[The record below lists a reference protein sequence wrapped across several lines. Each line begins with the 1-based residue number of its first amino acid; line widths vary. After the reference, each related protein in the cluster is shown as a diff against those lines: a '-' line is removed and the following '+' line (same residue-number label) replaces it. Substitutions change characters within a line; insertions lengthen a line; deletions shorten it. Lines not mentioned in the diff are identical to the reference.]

1 MFIRKIHLEGFRCFL
16 IILALSL
23 LCESVYGEMPV
34 LETLDGADLTVKYE
48 TPLKNIVP
56 KVLEAYP
63 RARTALRKKLGFD
76 MSFKPVI
83 VLIHTDRV
91 FNRMAGGNSLVNAF
105 AVSNINHIYVD
116 YSKMERTPFDLEL
129 TLTHEL
135 CHLLLHEYVKP
146 YRLPRWL
153 NEGVSQW
160 VSGGISDII
169 NYDGKKL
176 LKEAALS
183 GNYLPLDDITQ
194 NFPGG
199 TKLFKLSYEQS
210 KSLVEYIDGEYGADK
225 LLLILEHLRKGDNID
240 KAVFNSIS
248 VSLSMLE
255 REWHMSLKR
264 KYTWYSYF
272 ADNLIWILFSG
283 AALLTV
289 IGYIRLRIRMKTHFK
304 DEEEE
309 YDEYL

>member
-1 MFIRKIHLEGFRCFL
+1 MFTRKIHLKGFRWFLSIL
-16 IILALSL
+16 IILL
-23 LCESVYGEMPV
+23 LCESAYGEIPV
-34 LETLDGADLTVKYE
+34 LETWEGSDLTVKYE
-48 TPLKNIVP
+48 TPLKDIVP
-56 KVLEAYP
+56 KVLKAYP

-176 LKEAALS
+176 LKEAVLS
-183 GNYLPLDDITQ
+183 GNYIPLDDMSRD
-194 NFPGG
+194 FPVGAN
-199 TKLFKLSYEQS
+199 LFKLSYEES
-210 KSLVEYIDGEYGADK
+210 KSLVEYIDGEYGVDK
-225 LLLILEHLRKGDNID
+225 LLLILENLRKGDNID
-240 KAVFNSIS
+240 EAVFNSLP
-248 VSLSMLE
+248 VDLSMLE

-304 DEEEE
+304 DEEDEEE
-309 YDEYL
+309 YP